1 MRVILNADDFGRSKA
16 RNDAI
21 VETMRAGL
29 STQCSIILN
38 MPDTIDAANMAK
50 EYGFANKV
58 ACHINLTIGKP
69 LTEAICGLPDFCGS
83 DGSFNNAFHHSP
95 IKRFLIRATE
105 PVRAE
110 MRAQIER
117 YLALGFS
124 LMHMDSHH
132 WVQLDRRILAI
143 MEPLMMEYGFRSFRR
158 SENIQYLTSVQIIR
172 QRQWYRHF
180 PFYLRY
186 YDRCLM
192 PSRQE
197 FRTVDYVGRIQ
208 NIAHAPKGFS
218 IDDPNGSVEF
228 LFHPIYQDG
237 VLWDKGVASLAEM
250 VTPIIQGGFELI
262 SYNDL

>member
-1 MRVILNADDFGRSKA
+1 MRMILNADDFGYDIA
-16 RNDAI
+16 RNQAI
-21 VETMRAGL
+21 EEAFKKKL
-29 STQCSIILN
+29 CTQCSLMVN
-38 MPDTIDAANMAK
+38 MPGADDAVERAFREGFAPNVALLLNLTVGNALTEEIQAIPEVCTDGRFNGRFHHHILQRFCAEHGEAIAK
-50 EYGFANKV
+50 E
-58 ACHINLTIGKP
+58 L
-69 LTEAICGLPDFCGS
+69 EAQFRRFIAYGLP
-83 DGSFNNAFHHSP
+83 
-95 IKRFLIRATE
+95 
-105 PVRAE
+105 
-110 MRAQIER
+110 MRHA
-117 YLALGFS
+117 
-124 LMHMDSHH
+124 DSHH
-132 WVQLDRRILAI
+132 WVQLDRKVALVIPALLKA
-143 MEPLMMEYGFRSFRR
+143 YGFRSFRR